1 MVMMTCHEWKW
12 FKGAALLSS
21 LLSTSKD
28 NDLEIDKIY
37 FQEAE
42 AIVF

>member
-1 MVMMTCHEWKW
+1 MNEN
-12 FKGAALLSS
+12 GLGRAALLSS

-37 FQEAE
+37 FQEEEE